1 MSTNKPYILGMKRLL
16 LLTLVLF
23 TCMIVLL
30 SCATTEKPK
39 EEIKVEE
46 VKLSKNKTA
55 IKLIRNPSRGY
66 NYDGYIYIP
75 PLTTL
80 DSATHLLVIPNNSGK
95 DGDISFQDAKVREVI
110 KSDNW
115 ETKIAAGIRC
125 PLFIPVFPRDGEGPY
140 YHDMTYEAITSVGM
154 GRRIDIQLVNMI
166 KDVLE
171 YLDSRFELSDK
182 VLLAGASAS
191 GDFVSRFTVLHPEI
205 VKAVVTGLNAGIP
218 MAPATRYKSTTLAY
232 PFGVFN
238 FRSITGKPFNLE
250 AFKEINI
257 LSMNG
262 NLDEDSTHYFDGHS
276 NIYPMTK
283 DDILRTYGDTILKRC
298 KTTFEILSQYTK
310 RFQSLLYDNVG
321 HKLIVNDAIAFLKM
335 NKNDK
340 FVPITPSKP
349 VVFNEN
355 TGSNMSN

>member
-1 MSTNKPYILGMKRLL
+1 MKKLL
-16 LLTLVLF
+16 LLVLISF
-23 TCMIVLL
+23 TCLVVLL
-30 SCATTEKPK
+30 SCSTTEKPK

-46 VKLSKNKTA
+46 VKLSYNKIA

-110 KSDNW
+110 KSNSW
-115 ETKIAAGIRC
+115 ETIIAAGIRC

-205 VKAVVTGLNAGIP
+205 VQAMVTGLNSGIP
-218 MAPATRYKSTTLAY
+218 MAPATRYKSTPLEY

-238 FRSITGKPFNLE
+238 FRSITGKSFNLE

-283 DDILRTYGDTILKRC
+283 DDILSTYGDTIRKRC
-298 KTTFEILSQYTK
+298 ETTFEIFSKYTE
-310 RFQSLLYDNVG
+310 RFQSLLYENEG
-321 HKLIVNDAIAFLKM
+321 HHLVVQDAITFL
-335 NKNDK
+335 NKNK
-340 FVPITPSKP
+340 GEEFVPITPSKP
-349 VVFNEN
+349 VVYNKN
-355 TGSNMSN
+355 TANIASNPNQ

>member
-1 MSTNKPYILGMKRLL
+1 MKKLL
-16 LLTLVLF
+16 LLVLISF
-23 TCMIVLL
+23 TCLVVLL
-30 SCATTEKPK
+30 SCSTTEKPK

-46 VKLSKNKTA
+46 VKLSYNKIA

-75 PLTTL
+75 PLTTW

-110 KSDNW
+110 KSNSW
-115 ETKIAAGIRC
+115 ETIIAAGIRC

-205 VKAVVTGLNAGIP
+205 VQAMVTGLNSGIP
-218 MAPATRYKSTTLAY
+218 MAPATRYKSTPLEY

-238 FRSITGKPFNLE
+238 FRSITGKSFNLE

-283 DDILRTYGDTILKRC
+283 DDILSTYGDTIRKRC
-298 KTTFEILSQYTK
+298 ETTFEIFSKYTE
-310 RFQSLLYDNVG
+310 RFQSLLYENEG
-321 HKLIVNDAIAFLKM
+321 HHLVAQDAITFL
-335 NKNDK
+335 NKNK
-340 FVPITPSKP
+340 GEEFVPITPSKP
-349 VVFNEN
+349 VVYNKN
-355 TGSNMSN
+355 TANIASNPNQ